1 MIKSVEFRNI
11 SKTFVNVRALKDV
24 SFSANAGEVTAV
36 IGENGAGKST
46 LLKILSGDIQPDE
59 GSLLIDGEEKS
70 FKSPQD
76 AIASGISVIYQE
88 RQIMPFLTVAENIF
102 LDELPVNKNRL
113 IDFKKLYKDTQKI
126 LDEFNLP
133 IKPTD
138 RVRNLSVAYQQ
149 MVEIMKAYR
158 RNSKIIAFDEPT
170 SSLSDAGIE
179 VLFNVIKK
187 LKDEQKII
195 LYVSH
200 RLKEVFHI
208 SENVVVLKDGEYVTK
223 VKTSQTDE
231 QSLIRY
237 MIGRDLGDVY
247 SKLKRDRN
255 IGEVLMEVKGLTN
268 DKIKDVSFKLHR
280 GEILGFAG
288 LVGAGRTE
296 TMKAIFGA
304 DSLDSGEIL
313 IEGKKVKIGN
323 PMDAIKEGVGFCP
336 EDRIS
341 EGIIRLRSVQE
352 NISIVILKELCR
364 LGFVDFKKEERIIK
378 EEVSTLNIKTPSL
391 KTKIIELSGGNQ
403 QKVLLARWLISNPRI
418 LILDEPT
425 RGIDVGAK
433 AEIYRFITDLANEG
447 LGIIFVS
454 SELTE
459 IIGLCDNVVV
469 MCEGKITGFLDRKE
483 ASEEKILTL
492 AMKK

>member
-1 MIKSVEFRNI
+1 
-11 SKTFVNVRALKDV
+11 
-24 SFSANAGEVTAV
+24 
-36 IGENGAGKST
+36 
-46 LLKILSGDIQPDE
+46 
-59 GSLLIDGEEKS
+59 
-70 FKSPQD
+70 
-76 AIASGISVIYQE
+76 
-88 RQIMPFLTVAENIF
+88 
-102 LDELPVNKNRL
+102 
-113 IDFKKLYKDTQKI
+113 
-126 LDEFNLP
+126 
-133 IKPTD
+133 
-138 RVRNLSVAYQQ
+138 
-149 MVEIMKAYR
+149 
-158 RNSKIIAFDEPT
+158 
-170 SSLSDAGIE
+170 

>member
-425 RGIDVGAK
+425 RGIDVGSQ
-433 AEIYRFITDLANEG
+433 G
-447 LGIIFVS
+447 
-454 SELTE
+454 
-459 IIGLCDNVVV
+459 
-469 MCEGKITGFLDRKE
+469 
-483 ASEEKILTL
+483 
-492 AMKK
+492 